1 MSGVPMV
8 VAYRVDAFL
17 RALKPFLQADSI
29 VLPNL
34 ILGENAIPEYLDAD
48 ANPDRLA
55 AALLPLLSDT
65 PERAK
70 QLAAFARL
78 ESLMAL
84 DHGTPSS
91 RAADIV
97 LASMRKRPGALAG
110 PA

>member
-1 MSGVPMV
+1 
-8 VAYRVDAFL
+8 
-17 RALKPFLQADSI
+17 

-34 ILGENAIPEYLDAD
+34 ILGKNAIPEYLDAD

-55 AALLPLLSDT
+55 TAILPLLSDT

-70 QLAAFARL
+70 QIAAFARL

-97 LASMRKRPGALAG
+97 LTSMRKRPGALAG
-110 PA
+110 PV